1 MQQLKL
7 IRIEHRTIN
16 KVGLNKLNINN
27 LCIIVTPVRFTKIP
41 LLDEKLYSPIRS
53 DSDAWFI
60 HPVRPWSLLCKYS
73 SVKNVCSFIVLEHF
87 GNLLSSRIKLSF
99 KYGL

>member
-53 DSDAWFI
+53 DSDA
-60 HPVRPWSLLCKYS
+60 
-73 SVKNVCSFIVLEHF
+73 
-87 GNLLSSRIKLSF
+87 
-99 KYGL
+99 